1 MTEGLDLTFEHID
14 WADIV
19 DAEQSG
25 DQEAIQELMYVNFIL
40 VYCKCT
46 NYALVFRDRSLQL
59 RKEKSQQLTSPTV
72 LPFEEYLNSPEGD
85 NKEAGHSLSSTPSI
99 SAYIR
104 STSSY
109 ADIARGHKRTLDE
122 RSPVDVSTK
131 RPAVFTSPV
140 MQTPVV
146 DQTNSPME
154 TSTPDNDRPLKVAA
168 QRRLFDREN
177 PLDENSPPCTQ
188 QIDPIHRQ
196 NQRQKQ
202 IDFGKK
208 TIGYTRYSQM
218 VPK

>member
-1 MTEGLDLTFEHID
+1 M
-14 WADIV
+14 
-19 DAEQSG
+19 
-25 DQEAIQELMYVNFIL
+25 
-40 VYCKCT
+40 
-46 NYALVFRDRSLQL
+46 QL
-59 RKEKSQQLTSPTV
+59 RREKSQELTSPTV
-72 LPFEEYLNSPEGD
+72 LPFEEYLNTPEEE
-85 NKEAGHSLSSTPSI
+85 NKKAEHNLNSTPSI
-99 SAYIR
+99 SAYVR
-104 STSSY
+104 SSNSY

-122 RSPVDVSTK
+122 RSPVVDVSTK

-146 DQTNSPME
+146 EQTNSPME

-177 PLDENSPPCTQ
+177 PLDENSPPCTNQ

-196 NQRQKQ
+196 TQRQKQ

-208 TIGYTRYSQM
+208 TIGYTKYIQM